1 MIELSESK
9 RYACIDIGTNSI
21 RLLIAD
27 TEDGVLK
34 NRIKKLKMTRL
45 GYRVEKTNMLDSGRM
60 IDSLKAIDEFH
71 HEAIV
76 SGAEEVFLYATSAVR
91 DAYNGIDFRQMVSNK
106 VEVDFDIISGTQ
118 EAKLGFKGASFGSVR
133 DDDYLVI
140 DIGGGSTEYIYGN
153 KTGMKDAIS
162 IDIGGVRLTGMYVNS
177 DPISDS
183 DVQAIVDHVDRK
195 LRTVKVLYKDY
206 QMSRMI
212 GIGGTASTFAS
223 ISLKMEEY
231 IPEKIHGASISFDD
245 VVKINTMFLEMSL
258 AERKQIVGLQPNRAD
273 IIVAGGIILEHSMK
287 IFGADRLI
295 ISDYDNLEG
304 YLLRQLEKRGIV
316 LEG

>member
-1 MIELSESK
+1 MSDSK
-9 RYACIDIGTNSI
+9 KYACIDIGTNSI
-21 RLLIAD
+21 RLLVAD
-27 TEDGVLK
+27 VEDGVLK

-76 SGAEEVFLYATSAVR
+76 SGAEEVFIYATSAVR

-106 VEVDFDIISGTQ
+106 IEVDFDIISGTQ
-118 EAKLGFKGASFGSVR
+118 EAKLGFKGASFGSKGA
-133 DDDYLVI
+133 DDYLVI
-140 DIGGGSTEYIYGN
+140 DIGGGSTEYIYGTN
-153 KTGMKDAIS
+153 TGMKDAIS
-162 IDIGGVRLTGMYVNS
+162 IDIGGVRMTGMYVNS
-177 DPISDS
+177 DPISDE

-195 LRTVKVLYKDY
+195 LRTVKVLYKNY
-206 QMSRMI
+206 AISNMI

-223 ISLKMEEY
+223 ISLKMAEY
-231 IPEKIHGASISFDD
+231 IPEQIHGASISLDD
-245 VVKINTMFLEMSL
+245 VVRINTMFREMPL

-287 IFGADRLI
+287 TFGSDHLV

-304 YLLRQLEKRGIV
+304 YLLRALEQRGIV
-316 LEG
+316 ING